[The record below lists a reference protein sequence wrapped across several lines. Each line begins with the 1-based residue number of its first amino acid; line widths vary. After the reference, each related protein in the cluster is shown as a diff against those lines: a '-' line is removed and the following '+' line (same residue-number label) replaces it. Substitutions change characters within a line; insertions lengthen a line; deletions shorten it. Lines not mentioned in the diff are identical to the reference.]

1 MKLNEYVKGA
11 NKTINYELSE
21 DERMLQ
27 AAIGMVG
34 ESAEVLDL
42 IKKIHFQGHE
52 LDEEKVDKILEE
64 CSDVIWYLNLMIHT
78 INTTWE
84 NVFEINNIKLSKR
97 YNKGKFDKED
107 SINRVV

>member
-1 MKLNEYVKGA
+1 MKLNEYVNGA

-42 IKKIHFQGHE
+42 IKKIHFQGHK

>member
-27 AAIGMVG
+27 AAMGMTG
-34 ESAEVLDL
+34 EAAEVMDI
-42 IKKIHFQGHE
+42 IKKIRCQGHE
-52 LDEEKVDKILEE
+52 LDEEKVDKILTEVG
-64 CSDVIWYLNLMIHT
+64 DVIWYLNLMIHT